1 MVRRTTPPHGR
12 PLTCI
17 IVFHR
22 HKQQKE
28 DQQEIMGAFA
38 CVEDGRRVVM
48 DRSRGTGTRSFVLGL
63 IDAINNISRRPI
75 IPQSHSSVRPR
86 RDTRRGHAMVQMASG
101 NKKTT
106 GRLLGTVV
114 VAFSQ
119 FALLLALALTPS
131 SVQAS
136 ASPSQS
142 PSCVQITNTAVS
154 SSCTSGGKV
163 TYFAF
168 TVEGATAGTSM
179 NAVSLCLCGGACALW

>member
-1 MVRRTTPPHGR
+1 
-12 PLTCI
+12 
-17 IVFHR
+17 
-22 HKQQKE
+22 
-28 DQQEIMGAFA
+28 
-38 CVEDGRRVVM
+38 
-48 DRSRGTGTRSFVLGL
+48 
-63 IDAINNISRRPI
+63 
-75 IPQSHSSVRPR
+75 
-86 RDTRRGHAMVQMASG
+86 MVQMASG